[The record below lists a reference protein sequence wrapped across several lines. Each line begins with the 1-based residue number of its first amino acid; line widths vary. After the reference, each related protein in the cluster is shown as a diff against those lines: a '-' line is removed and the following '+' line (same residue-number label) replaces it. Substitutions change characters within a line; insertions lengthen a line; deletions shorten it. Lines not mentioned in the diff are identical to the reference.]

1 MASSNS
7 KLQTRIRSLRG
18 VLSGKVFNAVSAAL
32 EASNGDWTAARASVA
47 ETLAPEQLQK
57 ADLAHSLADLTNDD
71 VSLVTKIAKQA
82 NVTSF
87 RDLAL
92 NYDVDKLAALIAP
105 PDDKDTTADS
115 AMAAKATAVTLNN
128 RLFSVQTSAAL
139 QRMIQASEIPI
150 ADADVR
156 TGVLQFFNAKPDF
169 NIRQTSIYT
178 ALQDS
183 DALASVAADKRTG
196 VIEQLKTLQRVQA
209 LSPTGEAVPV
219 LLKANLT
226 SAFQISEMPES
237 TFMNAH
243 KEALG
248 EDSAQRVYTYAID
261 ARVRNENALMTMQ
274 EAARGSGM
282 KILDNDYADASLDDK
297 KKIFAGILNKHA
309 VPLNLET
316 LFGSMDYCAC
326 DDCQSVYSP
335 AAYFVELMQY
345 LRNNDL
351 GPDPK
356 SDDPDP
362 THNPNIHKGFANTP
376 LAMLYRRRPD
386 IFCLDL
392 TCENT
397 NTVLPYIDLVNEVM
411 ESFVV
416 HLGKYHADT
425 HVPKQATL
433 EVFDVIDETS
443 EELLA
448 QPQHINYEAYCI
460 LKSAVYPFSLPYH
473 QPIDAARILLDYMG
487 TSRFELLDTY
497 RTASESGSGQGLP
510 PAQQQELQ
518 ALHPAVLDRSADAE
532 FLRMTQEEYIILTRQ
547 AFWPKRYFELT
558 QSQTL
563 TDDIYSQKIG
573 VKPVCEY
580 YGYGSSTEMLSTDE
594 TRQAGLTFVKKQ
606 FLPRTGIQYSDLVDL
621 LLTRSINPN
630 YPQGLA
636 LTIMESLRLSYRFMQ
651 TLVDNSSSDPRIR
664 YAKLIEWLEATDDV
678 LPLLKAFLHPDPCHK
693 MKSDCCGDEQRA
705 KELARWVYCY
715 FERVGQLIVL
725 ETGDGPQLNVYGH
738 LYKRAEGGWTEIGM
752 LSADGSITDNDGKII
767 GQVGQDLKI
776 ALKDDGTNV
785 LFKGEVFV
793 RDFGAPVIGAVIDYA
808 LYDYLHEGRSLA
820 RWLPTRDSC
829 DLNKVRL
836 AHLDGTALTEDEYD
850 RIQRFIRLW
859 RKMGWTID
867 EADKALNGFVEPPA
881 DALGAS
887 YSGAAPYVSFAAFKD
902 DCADTPDNGDE
913 DCCCDDGGTL
923 ECPDERAVDFDITP
937 EFIHQLAAIKKLL
950 DLTGLPLLKL
960 LTFWADISTAG
971 SGSLYA
977 KLFLTHNIQGLDKV
991 FAADANGNF
1000 LTQPAKISDHLPVL
1014 MAALSLKAGDVQ
1026 AIMAQRRLRDSL
1038 TLANVSAL
1046 YRHGLIAKLLHVKVT
1061 DLVNVF
1067 ALFGDPFVD
1076 AASTVVLFDVWGK
1089 MEDAGFKFQQLDY
1102 VIREIDDPL
1111 RPQAPSPKKALQLA
1125 KIIYDGLTGIDKD
1138 QPDIPQD
1145 KPETATNDVV
1155 RAKAGLIFDQTVVEG
1170 IVGLINGTTV
1180 YSTNAP
1186 VNLTLTIPA
1195 ALAAKL
1201 KYSNQPTATP
1211 SSAGIQVTGL
1221 LTANEAMQA
1230 KSLVP
1235 GNVDWGKAIDRA
1247 AKQAEHFYDD
1257 VLFGIFADK
1266 AAAKAILL
1274 AGDVTVPAD
1283 QIDPTLPDPN
1293 TAPIKRLYFL
1303 RCFMPF
1309 LRERLAHKLIVD
1321 TMSGATGL
1329 AADVTDTLLSKV
1341 LTVGTPPLD
1350 AMTSLENIKNI
1361 PPSTPGIWKG
1371 YLIPPTSDSYTFA
1384 VTSDTAPAPL
1394 VLDGQAISFPHQQDD
1409 PSNVWSSDPVLL
1421 KSGKLYY
1428 LQVTGVALSQLAWKT
1443 AISPKMTIP
1452 GSALLPDDSMKGTGE
1467 AFAKIFKAAI
1477 LVNGF
1482 NLTEDEVEYF
1492 HAHSTDFDDF
1502 DFNSVKLKHWKRL
1515 QAYTKL
1521 RDSLPQLDTKLLD
1534 LFGWAVNPDDP
1545 TKLGAKIAA
1554 VATWDETSVSHLLT
1568 PAHFDVGTPADFRN
1582 EINLVTLQKALA
1594 IASKTNMNVDSLFGW
1609 ADPNSQF
1616 WPCHKIAEDIRKAL
1630 RSRFD
1635 AEDWEQVIKP
1645 LNDTQREN
1653 QKNALIAYLLVQQDL
1668 IDWAADRGEILD
1680 ADTLFEFFLIDVQ
1693 MCACMETS
1701 RIKQAISTVQLFV
1714 QRCMLGLESPYV
1726 PNDALDRDRWTW
1738 MEKFVLWQA
1747 NRKVFLYPENW
1758 IKTELRDD
1766 KSIFYKEL
1774 ESELLQKDITPQS
1787 VDSALQNYLFKVD
1800 EVANLTIVGLYVE
1813 SDRDGNQAKI
1823 HIFGRTRNAP
1833 YLFYYRYYEVYADNW
1848 YPWGKMT
1855 VDIPSYDV
1863 EQADSGIVTGHG
1875 SYLTPVVTNGRLL
1888 VFFPQFVKKTAANK
1902 KNSGETIQKHAGETP
1917 ASTAPYIYW
1926 EIKIGWTEL
1935 RNGKW
1940 TPKQVS
1946 SDSFPDDPNGNDPP
1960 SPPHP
1965 VPDISQYEFLP
1976 RVVNQIGAQVHV
1988 DVYYGGFE
1996 TAKKRFTFSG
2006 SQLFGESNSP
2016 PAIAA
2021 SDRTSTTFHFTQSN
2035 TQMHSLQAVGAEDPP
2050 LLAKQPYFDVE
2061 PASVTVSGE
2070 GKARSFNHTFVD
2082 ELLGELARGGLDD
2095 LYAYYAGI
2103 TNQNTTDDAY
2113 GADLEVGFH
2122 ELRRPYALYNWE
2134 VGLHAPMAI
2143 VAKLLAGQQFDQAL
2157 EMCHYVFDPSAKGAE
2172 ASRFWQFPPFKQ
2184 IDAMNVLERLF
2195 LSLQPG
2201 VPNKAINEWRD
2212 NPFQPHVVA
2221 RSRPSAYMKWVVMQY
2236 VQILIAYGDYYFRQ
2250 NSLEAIPMAIQCY
2263 VLASHIYGPKGQ
2275 VIPKRGKILPETY
2288 LSLLDK
2294 WDAFGNA
2301 MVELELAFPFSNQI
2315 SNPTGASNGV
2325 VGIPNVFGFATSLY
2339 FCIPPNPNLQAL
2351 RDTID
2356 DRLFKIRHCEDI
2368 NGVFRQLPLFDAPI
2382 DPGLLVAAAA
2392 AGLSLSSVLNDL
2404 NSPMPNYR
2412 FNYLVQKA
2420 IELCGELKG
2429 LGNAFLSA
2437 KEKADAEALTKL
2449 RATHESSIANL
2460 VMELRKQQ
2468 LDEAN
2473 KTLESLQQ
2481 NRKGPV
2487 YRLQHALKLIGEDLA
2502 KVPADVDTD
2511 FAELPD
2517 MIEAPVSDS
2526 GMKLMSLEKE
2536 ELDKAGIASDQQDA
2550 VTQMET
2556 LGSVMSII
2564 PNFGASF
2571 QPLGC
2576 GGTISFGGSNLGA
2589 AFQAMARSAQGT
2601 VSKRTYESTSAGR
2614 KGGFLRQLQDRVLQA
2629 NTAGYEIKGIDKQIL
2644 TQQIRINIAGQEITN
2659 QQKQIDNAQE
2669 VEDFLRNKYTNEELY
2684 SWMQDSVRGL
2694 YYQAYTLAYD
2704 IAKRAEQVF
2713 RFERQTD
2720 SNFIQFGYWDAS
2732 HDGLLAGERLYIG
2745 LKQLEA
2751 AYQSERGYDFEV
2763 VKEISLKQVDPLAL
2777 LQLRQTGV
2785 CEFAVP
2791 EVLFD
2796 MDLPGQYM
2804 RRIRSVAVTVPC
2816 VIGPYTSLNCTL
2828 RLREHKFRS
2837 SAIVKDKSDYP
2848 QRTDENDE
2856 RFSTVNIPITAIA
2869 VSKGQSDSGLFE
2881 LNFRDERYSPF
2892 EGAGAISKW
2901 SLELPSQF
2909 RQFDYDTISD
2919 VVLTM
2924 RYTSKDGGDKLKKS
2938 ASDSVLAYIK
2948 SVEDLSRDEGLYAAF
2963 DLKHDFPNE
2972 WYKATQPMG
2981 GPAIVLKGIYERLP
2995 IFTKG
3000 RKAAKISANDVYVF
3014 AGEDSG
3020 VTGVTLT
3027 ERGNDTLLVRSAA
3040 VGDLISFDA
3049 ENTRGVPMDDWTLTF
3064 QGNKL
3069 NLDRLWLVVRY
3080 VLS

>member
-1 MASSNS
+1 MAMASVN
-7 KLQTRIRSLRG
+7 LQTRIKSLRG
-18 VLSGKVFNAVSAAL
+18 VLSGDTLRAVSSAL
-32 EASNGDWTAARASVA
+32 QASRGDWTAARAAVA
-47 ETLAPEQLQK
+47 ENLTPAQLQK
-57 ADLAHSLADLTNDD
+57 ADLAHSLADLTDD
-71 VSLVTKIAKQA
+71 DAGLVTTIAKQDD
-82 NVTSF
+82 VVSL

-92 NYDVDKLAALIAP
+92 HYNVDKLAALIAP
-105 PDDKDTTADS
+105 PDDKTTTSDS
-115 AMAAKATAVTLNN
+115 AAAAKATAVTLNN
-128 RLFSVQTSAAL
+128 RLFATQTSAVL
-139 QRMIQASEIPI
+139 QRMVQASEIPV
-150 ADADVR
+150 ADTDVR
-156 TGVLQFFNAKPDF
+156 AGVVQFFNAKPDF
-169 NIRQTSIYT
+169 NIRQTSVYT
-178 ALQDS
+178 ALQDAG
-183 DALASVAADKRTG
+183 ALAAVAADKRAD
-196 VIEQLKTLQRVQA
+196 VIQQLKTLQRVQA
-209 LSPTGEAVPV
+209 LSPTPDAVPV

-237 TFMNAH
+237 TFMKVH
-243 KEALG
+243 KETLG
-248 EDSAQRVYTYAID
+248 EHSAQRVYTHAINT
-261 ARVRNENALMTMQ
+261 RIRNESALMTMH
-274 EAARGSGM
+274 ESARGYGVKM
-282 KILDNDYADASLDDK
+282 LDGDYADANLDDMK
-297 KKIFAGILNKHA
+297 KVFYGIFKKHA

-351 GPDPK
+351 GPDPT

-362 THNPNIHKGFANTP
+362 ADNPDIHKGFAHTP

-425 HVPKQATL
+425 HLPKQATL
-433 EVFDVIDETS
+433 EVFDVVDETTG
-443 EELLA
+443 ELLA

-497 RTASESGSGQGLP
+497 RTASESGSGQGLT
-510 PAQQQELQ
+510 PAQQQELR

-532 FLRMTQEEYIILTRQ
+532 FLRMTQEEYIILTRE

-558 QSQTL
+558 QNQTL
-563 TDDIYSQKIG
+563 TDDTYRQKIG

-580 YGYGSSTEMLSTDE
+580 YGYGTSAEMLSTDE
-594 TRQAGLTFVKKQ
+594 TSQTGLTFVKKQ
-606 FLPRTGIQYSDLVDL
+606 FLQRTGIQYSDLVDL

-630 YPQGLA
+630 YPQGPA

-651 TLVDNSSSDPRIR
+651 RLVDDSSSDPRIR
-664 YAKLIEWLEATDDV
+664 YGLLIEWLERAAEIV
-678 LPLLKAFLHPDPCHK
+678 PLLNAFLHPDPCHK
-693 MKSDCCGDEQRA
+693 IKPDCCGEEHSA

-725 ETGDGPQLNVYGH
+725 ESGDGPRLSVYGH
-738 LYKRAEGGWTEIGM
+738 LYQQMGERGWTEIGV
-752 LSADGSITDNDGKII
+752 LSADGTITDDKELVI
-767 GQVGQDLKI
+767 GEVRQDMKI
-776 ALKDDGTNV
+776 ALQGNATHITLDGEI
-785 LFKGEVFV
+785 LV
-793 RDFGAPVIGAVIDYA
+793 RDFGAAVIGAILNGT
-808 LYDYLHEGRSLA
+808 LYDYQNEGRHLA

-829 DLNKVRL
+829 DLDKVRL
-836 AHLDGTALTEDEYD
+836 MHLDGTALTEDEYD

-859 RKMGWTID
+859 HKMGWTID
-867 EADKALNGFVEPPA
+867 ETDKALDGFVNPPA
-881 DALGAS
+881 AAPGGSSA
-887 YSGAAPYVSFAAFKD
+887 GAAHYVGFDAFKD
-902 DCADTPDNGDE
+902 DCTDTPDDGDG
-913 DCCCDDGGTL
+913 DCGCDDGGTL
-923 ECPDERAVDFDITP
+923 ECPDERQVDFDITP
-937 EFIHQLAAIKKLL
+937 GFIHQLAAIKKLL

-971 SGSLYA
+971 SKSLYA
-977 KLFLTHNIQGLDKV
+977 KLFLRHNILGLDKV
-991 FAADANGNF
+991 FAADANGNY
-1000 LTQPAKISDHLPVL
+1000 LTQPAKITDHLPVL
-1014 MAALSLKAGDVQ
+1014 MAALGLKAGDVP
-1026 AIMAQRRLRDSL
+1026 AIMAQRSLTDSL

-1076 AASTVVLFDVWGK
+1076 AGSTVALLDVWGK
-1089 MEDAGFKFQQLDY
+1089 MEDAGFTLRQLDY
-1102 VIREIDDPL
+1102 VIRDIDDPVK
-1111 RPQAPSPKKALQLA
+1111 PQALPQKKALQLA
-1125 KIIYDGLTGIDKD
+1125 KTLYDGLTGIDND
-1138 QPDIPQD
+1138 QPDMAQD
-1145 KPETATNDVV
+1145 KPDAATDDVV
-1155 RAKAGLIFDQTVVEG
+1155 RAKAGLIFDQTVVEQ
-1170 IVGLINGTTV
+1170 IVGLIDGTTI

-1186 VNLTLTIPA
+1186 ANLALTIPA
-1195 ALAAKL
+1195 ALATKL
-1201 KYSNQPTATP
+1201 KYSNQPTAMP
-1211 SSAGIQVTGL
+1211 PAAGIQVTGL
-1221 LTANEAMQA
+1221 LTVEETTAA
-1230 KSLVP
+1230 KNLAA
-1235 GNVDWGKAIDRA
+1235 GNADWGKAIDRA
-1247 AKQAEHFYDD
+1247 AKQAEHFFDD
-1257 VLFGIFADK
+1257 VLFGIFADN
-1266 AAAKAILL
+1266 AAAKAVLL
-1274 AGDVTVPAD
+1274 AGDVIVPAD
-1283 QIDPTLPDPN
+1283 QLDPTLPDPN
-1293 TAPIKRLYFL
+1293 TAPVKRLYFL
-1303 RCFMPF
+1303 KYFMPF
-1309 LRERLAHKLIVD
+1309 LRERLAHKLVVD

-1329 AADVTDTLLSKV
+1329 PSDVTDTLLSDV
-1341 LTVGTPPLD
+1341 LTVGAPPVD
-1350 AMTSLENIKNI
+1350 AMTALENIKNI
-1361 PPSTPGIWKG
+1361 PPSTPGSWKG
-1371 YLIPPTSDSYTFA
+1371 YLIPPATDSFIFS

-1394 VLDGQAISFPHQQDD
+1394 ILDGKAIAFPYQQDD
-1409 PSNVWSSDPVLL
+1409 PSNVWSSDPVPL
-1421 KSGKLYY
+1421 KSGKLCY
-1428 LQVTGVALSQLAWKT
+1428 LEVTGIALSQLAWKT
-1443 AISPKMTIP
+1443 AISPKTTIP
-1452 GSALLPDDSMKGTGE
+1452 ASALLPDDSTKGTGE
-1467 AFAKIFKAAI
+1467 AFTKLYKAAI
-1477 LVNGF
+1477 IVNGF
-1482 NLTEDEVEYF
+1482 SLTNDEIEYL
-1492 HAHSTDFDDF
+1492 HAHGSDFDGF
-1502 DFNSVKLKHWKRL
+1502 DFNAVTLTHWKRL

-1521 RDSLPQLDTKLLD
+1521 RDSLPKLDATLLD

-1554 VATWDETSVSHLLT
+1554 VTAWDQTSVEHLLT
-1568 PAHFDVGTPADFRN
+1568 PAHFDIADPADFRN
-1582 EINLVTLQKALA
+1582 EINLVKLQKALA
-1594 IASKTNMNVDSLFGW
+1594 IATKTNMDVDSLFGW

-1645 LNDTQREN
+1645 LNDVLREN

-1668 IDWAADRGEILD
+1668 IDWAADRGEVLD

-1693 MCACMETS
+1693 MCACMQTS

-1714 QRCMLGLESPYV
+1714 QRCMLGLESPNV
-1726 PNDALDRDRWTW
+1726 PNDALDRDRWLW
-1738 MEKFVLWQA
+1738 MQKFVLWQA

-1758 IKTELRDD
+1758 IQTELRDD

-1774 ESELLQKDITPQS
+1774 ESELLQKDISTQS

-1813 SDRDGNQAKI
+1813 YDDDGGQTKV

-1833 YLFYYRYYEVYADNW
+1833 YLFYYRYYDVYADNW
-1848 YPWGKMT
+1848 YPWAKMA
-1855 VDIPSYDV
+1855 VDIPAYDV
-1863 EQADSGIVTGHG
+1863 EDPTSGIVTGHG
-1875 SYLTPVVTNGRLL
+1875 SYLAPVMWNGRLL
-1888 VFFPQFVKKTAANK
+1888 VFFPQFVKKTAANQK
-1902 KNSGETIQKHAGETP
+1902 AAGKTIQNHAGDT
-1917 ASTAPYIYW
+1917 STSSAPNVYW
-1926 EIKIGWTEL
+1926 EIKLGWTEL

-1946 SDSFPDDPNGNDPP
+1946 SDSFSDDPNGSNPPDPP
-1960 SPPHP
+1960 NP

-1976 RVVNQIGAQVHV
+1976 RVIDQADAQVCV
-1988 DVYYGGFE
+1988 DVYYGGFV
-1996 TAKKRFTFSG
+1996 TAKKRFKFSG
-2006 SQLFGESNSP
+2006 SQLFGATDMP

-2021 SDRTSTTFHFTQSN
+2021 SDQTVTAFHFTQSN
-2035 TQMHSLQAVGAEDPP
+2035 TQMHSLQAVGAADPP
-2050 LLAKQPYFDVE
+2050 LLADDPYFDVE
-2061 PASVTVSGE
+2061 PASVTVEGE
-2070 GKARSFNHTFVD
+2070 GKASSFNHTFVH
-2082 ELLGELARGGLDD
+2082 ELLGELARGGLDN
-2095 LYAYYAGI
+2095 LYAYYATI
-2103 TNQNTTDDAY
+2103 DQNTTDDAY
-2113 GADLEVGFH
+2113 GADSEVGYH

-2157 EMCHYVFDPSAKGAE
+2157 EMCHYVFDPSAKGID
-2172 ASRFWQFPPFKQ
+2172 ASRFWQFPPFKE
-2184 IDAMNVLERLF
+2184 IDATNVLERLF

-2201 VPNKAINEWRD
+2201 TPNKAINEWRD

-2236 VQILIAYGDYYFRQ
+2236 IRILIAYGDYYFRQ

-2263 VLASHIYGPKGQ
+2263 VLASHIYGQKGQ

-2288 LSLLDK
+2288 LSLLNK

-2315 SNPTGASNGV
+2315 SQPAGADNGV

-2368 NGVFRQLPLFDAPI
+2368 NGVFRQLPLFDPPI
-2382 DPGLLVAAAA
+2382 DPGLLVAATA

-2412 FNYLVQKA
+2412 FNFLLQKA
-2420 IELCGELKG
+2420 IELCGELKT

-2437 KEKADAEALTKL
+2437 KEKADAEALAKL
-2449 RATHESSIANL
+2449 RATHDSSIANL

-2473 KTLESLQQ
+2473 KTLDSLQQ
-2481 NRKGPV
+2481 NRKAPV

-2502 KVPADVDTD
+2502 KIPADVDTD

-2517 MIEAPVSDS
+2517 TIEAPVSDS
-2526 GMKLMSLEKE
+2526 GMKLMPMEKQ
-2536 ELDKAGIASDQQDA
+2536 ELDKAGEASDQQGS
-2550 VTQMET
+2550 VSLMET
-2556 LGSVMSII
+2556 LASGMSMI

-2571 QPLGC
+2571 QPFGV

-2589 AFQAMARSAQGT
+2589 AFQAMARSSQGT
-2601 VSKRTYESTSAGR
+2601 VSKLTYESTSAGR

-2629 NTAGYEIKGIDKQIL
+2629 NTAGYEIKNIDKQIL
-2644 TQQIRINIAGQEITN
+2644 TQQIRINISEQEITN
-2659 QQKQIDNAQE
+2659 QQKQIDNALE
-2669 VEDFLRNKYTNEELY
+2669 VEDFLRNKYTNEDLY

-2713 RFERQTD
+2713 RFERQAD
-2720 SNFIQFGYWDAS
+2720 SNFIQFGYWDAA

-2763 VKEISLKQVDPLAL
+2763 VKEISLRQVDPLAL

-2785 CEFAVP
+2785 CEFDVP

-2816 VIGPYTSLNCTL
+2816 VVGPYTSLNCTL
-2828 RLREHKFRS
+2828 RLREHKFRN

-2848 QRTDENDE
+2848 QRTDENDD
-2856 RFSTVNIPITAIA
+2856 RFSTINVPITAIA
-2869 VSKGQSDSGLFE
+2869 VSKGQSDSGMFE
-2881 LNFRDERYSPF
+2881 MNFRDERYSPF

-2901 SLELPSQF
+2901 SLELPGQF

-2924 RYTSKDGGDKLKKS
+2924 RYTSKDGGDKLKKP
-2938 ASDSVLAYIK
+2938 ASESVLEFIK
-2948 SVEDLSRDEGLYAAF
+2948 NVDDLSRDQGLFAAF

-2972 WYKATQPMG
+2972 WYKATQAMG
-2981 GPAIVLKGIYERLP
+2981 GPVIVLKDIYERLP

-3000 RKAAKISANDVYVF
+3000 RKPAKISANDVYVF
-3014 AGEDSG
+3014 AGVDSG

-3027 ERGNDTLLVRSAA
+3027 ENGNDAPLNPGVA

-3049 ENTRGVPMDDWTLTF
+3049 KDLGVPMDDWTLTL
-3064 QGNKL
+3064 QGSNL

-3080 VLS
+3080 MLL